1 MEYNIRSNDDS
12 VNEVILSALKDL
24 EDTFFADYSD
34 SEGEE
39 SNSVLDDES
48 ISDDD
53 FPDIPLNKLNE
64 FNFVDVPDNYI
75 EDKIYDDLKLKI
87 KKFFDKGQCSCRSK
101 QSCFEKIGY
110 EKFLARRAEFESLE
124 KNMRD
129 MVIKGQLL
137 AFQRNENT
145 DKVTND
151 NRKNL
156 RFSYCYNHD
165 IPVCL
170 DTYLN
175 LVGVGRTY
183 LNNIKQH
190 LQEHGLEERIHGNTG
205 RAPKNMDRIEV
216 NYDLACDI
224 FKFLKNY
231 SNIHGMPSPGR
242 HCNKITMPT
251 VFLPTSFSYASVY
264 RNYVQAYKDKYGKD
278 AHILAE
284 STFTNIWKLLM
295 PSLQFMSSKT
305 DLCETSHLNRAQ
317 KERDYYNANIINA
330 VEDGKHN
337 PNVVGSQ
344 MLFKSFSGSA
354 HIAYD
359 WAQNVQIPHS
369 PQQIGALFFKSL
381 RKVHLFGV
389 CNTGNFPHTQQTNY
403 VIDEAEMPDDG
414 KQGKGVNCTLSLV
427 WHAILKYNR
436 GEKKLAVTCDNCI
449 GQNKNNFSLFFYS
462 WLVDRNMYDE
472 VELNFMIPGHT
483 KFICDGCFGLI
494 KILYRKSKVNT
505 VEDVVSIVNRSTRI
519 NFNVAQRYLNGEGF
533 QYFDFKNYFQAFK
546 KLPHIQ
552 KYHHFYF
559 TSQHPG
565 IVFFKDDLQDNYE
578 SFTIRPFSFN
588 ADTPLPTIDVK
599 PLSQNRQEELY
610 KEIAPYIDLPF
621 RNITCPEP
629 KIQDKK

>member
-1 MEYNIRSNDDS
+1 MEYNIRSHDD
-12 VNEVILSALKDL
+12 N
-24 EDTFFADYSD
+24 

-53 FPDIPLNKLNE
+53 FSDIPLNKLNE

-87 KKFFDKGQCSCRSK
+87 KKFFDK
-101 QSCFEKIGY
+101 
-110 EKFLARRAEFESLE
+110 
-124 KNMRD
+124 
-129 MVIKGQLL
+129 

-151 NRKNL
+151 DKKNL
-156 RFSYCYNHD
+156 HFSYCYNHD

-183 LNNIKQH
+183 LKNIKQH
-190 LQEHGLEERIHGNTG
+190 LQEHGLEERIHGNTS
-205 RAPKNMDRIEV
+205 RAPKNMNRIEV
-216 NYDLACDI
+216 NYDLVCDI

-231 SNIHGMPSPGR
+231 SNIHGMPSPER

-264 RNYVQAYKDKYGKD
+264 RDYVQACKDKYGKD

-284 STFTNIWKLLM
+284 STFTNIWKSLM

-305 DLCETSHLNRAQ
+305 DLCELQ
-317 KERDYYNANIINA
+317 KERNYYNANIINA
-330 VEDGKHN
+330 VEDSKHN

-344 MLFKSFSGSA
+344 ILFKSFSSSA
-354 HIAYD
+354 YIAYD
-359 WAQNVQIPHS
+359 WAQNVQIPYS
-369 PQQIGALFFKSL
+369 LQQIGALFFKSL
-381 RKVHLFGV
+381 RKVHLFSV
-389 CNTGNFPHTQQTNY
+389 CNTSNFPHTQQMNY

-414 KQGKGVNCTLSLV
+414 KQ
-427 WHAILKYNR
+427 
-436 GEKKLAVTCDNCI
+436 

-462 WLVDRNMYDE
+462 WLVDRKMYDE

-505 VEDVVSIVNRSTRI
+505 VEEVVSIVNHSTRI
-519 NFNVAQRYLNGEGF
+519 NFNVAQHYLNGEGF
-533 QYFDFKNYFQAFK
+533 QYYNFKNYFQAFK

-578 SFTIRPFSFN
+578 SFTICPFSFN
-588 ADTPLPTIDVK
+588 ADTPLPTIDIK
-599 PLSQNRQEELY
+599 PLSQKRQEELY

-621 RNITCPEP
+621 CNIICPEP

>member
-12 VNEVILSALKDL
+12 INEVILSELKNLD
-24 EDTFFADYSD
+24 DTFFANYSD

-110 EKFLARRAEFESLE
+110 KKFLARRAEFESLE

-137 AFQRNENT
+137 AFQRNENM

-151 NRKNL
+151 DRKNL

-165 IPVCL
+165 VP
-170 DTYLN
+170 
-175 LVGVGRTY
+175 
-183 LNNIKQH
+183 H
-190 LQEHGLEERIHGNTG
+190 LQEHGLEERIHGNTS
-205 RAPKNMDRIEV
+205 RAPKNMNHIEV
-216 NYDLACDI
+216 NYDLAC
-224 FKFLKNY
+224 
-231 SNIHGMPSPGR
+231 
-242 HCNKITMPT
+242 
-251 VFLPTSFSYASVY
+251 
-264 RNYVQAYKDKYGKD
+264 KDKYGKD
-278 AHILAE
+278 ARILAE
-284 STFTNIWKLLM
+284 STFTNIWKSLM

-305 DLCETSHLNRAQ
+305 DLCETCEIMKMDIRYTIQYEKKLELTNSYLAHLNRAQ
-317 KERDYYNANIINA
+317 KEHDYYNINIINA

-344 MLFKSFSGSA
+344 ILFKSFSA
-354 HIAYD
+354 
-359 WAQNVQIPHS
+359 
-369 PQQIGALFFKSL
+369 
-381 RKVHLFGV
+381 
-389 CNTGNFPHTQQTNY
+389 
-403 VIDEAEMPDDG
+403 
-414 KQGKGVNCTLSLV
+414 
-427 WHAILKYNR
+427 
-436 GEKKLAVTCDNCI
+436 
-449 GQNKNNFSLFFYS
+449 
-462 WLVDRNMYDE
+462 
-472 VELNFMIPGHT
+472 
-483 KFICDGCFGLI
+483 
-494 KILYRKSKVNT
+494 
-505 VEDVVSIVNRSTRI
+505 
-519 NFNVAQRYLNGEGF
+519 
-533 QYFDFKNYFQAFK
+533 FKN
-546 KLPHIQ
+546 LPHIQ

-565 IVFFKDDLQDNYE
+565 IVFFKDDLQDSYE

-588 ADTPLPTIDVK
+588 ADTLLPTIDVK
-599 PLSQNRQEELY
+599 PLSQKRQEELY

-629 KIQDKK
+629 KIQDK